1 MKIVNENNLIKLI
14 ENNKII
20 ICISIEIVENLKYVE
35 IIEMD
40 ETLIKNDE
48 ILDELVDYLVTNTL

>member
-48 ILDELVDYLVTNTL
+48 ILDELVDYLVTNN